1 MGANASSAAAFDDDA
16 SPLHGLVD
24 EGSASPHEPRDLGA
38 DLGIEDF
45 TLLKKVGQGAFA
57 AVWMAKK
64 RRDGALVAVKIQ
76 EKAHIM
82 KAGRVESVV
91 AERDILATL
100 RHPFIVQ
107 LLYAFQNYENIYL
120 VLTWVDGKLHGTRR
134 SSVRFDSTRLSILDS
149 TRPSTRR
156 LAITRA
162 AHVSG
167 GWPRRRLASPNRAPA
182 ATHAPRHQPTT
193 RGATSSPDTSV
204 VVIESNVDNSNSN
217 PMMMTVT
224 THQGATSSCSW
235 TSSRAP
241 SPRRSPSSIAVRRGG
256 GDARGGSGTEGGQIE
271 GWTSLCT

>member
-1 MGANASSAAAFDDDA
+1 MGSNASAAAAFELDA
-16 SPLHGLVD
+16 SPHGLVD
-24 EGSASPHEPRDLGA
+24 EQHHHELVVK

-82 KAGRVESVV
+82 KAGRVEAVV

-134 SSVRFDSTRLSILDS
+134 SSVRFDSTRLSIIDS
-149 TRPSTRR
+149 TRPSTRLRRMASSPPR
-156 LAITRA
+156 LAQPRASSHPRTSPPTNHPRRDIITR
-162 AHVSG
+162 HFTL
-167 GWPRRRLASPNRAPA
+167 R
-182 ATHAPRHQPTT
+182 
-193 RGATSSPDTSV
+193 SS
-204 VVIESNVDNSNSN
+204 
-217 PMMMTVT
+217 
-224 THQGATSSCSW
+224 
-235 TSSRAP
+235 
-241 SPRRSPSSIAVRRGG
+241 
-256 GDARGGSGTEGGQIE
+256 
-271 GWTSLCT
+271 